1 MNGSMPGRPREVWSQ
16 LHSIENRYRIHVGR
30 TTDMAGGG
38 LVLNIVSLCQQ
49 ELCRMRVCV
58 IVPKDEVEDDEGQD
72 NAEDTG

>member
-1 MNGSMPGRPREVWSQ
+1 
-16 LHSIENRYRIHVGR
+16 
-30 TTDMAGGG
+30 MAGGG
-38 LVLNIVSLCQQ
+38 LVQNIVSLCQQ